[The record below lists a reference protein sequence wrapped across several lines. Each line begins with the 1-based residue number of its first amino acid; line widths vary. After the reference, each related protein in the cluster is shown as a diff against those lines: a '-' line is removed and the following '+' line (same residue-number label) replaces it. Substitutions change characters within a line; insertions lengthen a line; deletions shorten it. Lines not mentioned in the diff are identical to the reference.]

1 MAAEEGRISSSCFR
15 NIELDRSYKERAA
28 LPVRDRLKVIACE
41 NHRHGT
47 TRQVVGSMNPSELH
61 VKLADCVLR
70 VTLVAQRVSVL
81 EKSAYGKDLIYV
93 VTTIA

>member
-15 NIELDRSYKERAA
+15 NVELDRSYDERTA
-28 LPVRDRLKVIACE
+28 LSVRDHLKVIACE

-47 TRQVVGSMNPSELH
+47 SRQVVGSMRARRLH

-81 EKSAYGKDLIYV
+81 EKSAYGKNLIYAV
-93 VTTIA
+93 STIA